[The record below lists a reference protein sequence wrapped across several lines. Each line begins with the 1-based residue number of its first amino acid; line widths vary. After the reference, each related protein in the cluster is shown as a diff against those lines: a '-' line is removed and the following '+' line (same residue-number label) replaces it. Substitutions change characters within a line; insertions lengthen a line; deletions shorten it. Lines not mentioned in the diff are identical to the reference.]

1 MARLKSYVS
10 LWTSQL
16 GQIQWHLF
24 ACHLCLLVHCV
35 MWDLFPLQPNG
46 EETDGEVSNADS
58 GKPGAG

>member
-35 MWDLFPLQPNG
+35 M
-46 EETDGEVSNADS
+46 
-58 GKPGAG
+58 